1 MLLKS
6 QSLTIE
12 RPARATGTLIGFGAS
27 AAALALAVALFIK
40 AVDWPVSFP
49 QFLAFFGVG
58 VLLLLA
64 LAFAFW
70 AYGCLS
76 LRYTMDGSGLTV
88 GWGLMRHFISIE
100 TIEKMIPGRGEHR
113 PRVQGLGWWGYH
125 VGRGQVQG
133 LGSVLFFSTHRAPE
147 ELVYVQTADAIY
159 ALSPLNPER
168 FIASAQRLQKGALP
182 VRPSGVERDIV
193 SRHPIWVDRKAQALA
208 MAALLVNLALWGFLF
223 AAYPHLNSEITIEFP
238 PVGDITTLH
247 DRVDI
252 LRIPATATAFL
263 AVNLLAALSFQ
274 WRERAAAYLL
284 LSGSVFFQA
293 LFLAAGAIA
302 VINA

>member
-133 LGSVLFFSTHRAPE
+133 L
-147 ELVYVQTADAIY
+147 DAIY